1 MEISKVRIPSG
12 TILNIKDT
20 TARTRLSE
28 LSNVEN
34 KNVAA
39 IKEEILT
46 SENVKTALNTGTD
59 DGTFLAK
66 DGTWKAPAGGSSV
79 QSDWNEADSTSGAYI
94 NNKPTLAAVATS
106 GSYNDLNNKPTLF
119 SGDYDDL
126 TNKPTIPSTYGDV
139 AYNIASQSTSG
150 AVTIDG
156 SIPLHII
163 TCTGNISSVALSTNP
178 TAGHSCH
185 VIFFATAARTVAIAH
200 DATARVCPEAKNLSL
215 SITANGYV
223 EVDFLSDGT
232 KVYVRGV

>member
-20 TARTRLSE
+20 TARTRLSQ

-34 KNVAA
+34 KNVAT
-39 IKEEILT
+39 IKNEILT
-46 SENVKTALNTGTD
+46 SANVKSALGTGTN

-66 DGTWKAPAGGSSV
+66 DGTWKVPTGDSNV
-79 QSDWNEADSTSGAYI
+79 QSDWNEADSTSDAYI
-94 NNKPTLAAVATS
+94 K
-106 GSYNDLNNKPTLF
+106 NKPTLF
-119 SGDYDDL
+119 SGNYNDL
-126 TNKPTIPSTYGDV
+126 TNKPTIPSTYGNI
-139 AYNIASQSTSG
+139 AYNVASQSTSG

-163 TCTGNISSVALSTNP
+163 TCTGNVSSVALSTNP
-178 TAGHSCH
+178 AAGHSCH